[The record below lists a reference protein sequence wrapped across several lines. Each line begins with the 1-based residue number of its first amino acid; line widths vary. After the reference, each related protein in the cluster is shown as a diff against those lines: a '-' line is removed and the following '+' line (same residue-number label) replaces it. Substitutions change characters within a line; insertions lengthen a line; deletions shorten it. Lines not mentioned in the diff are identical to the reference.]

1 MIKKGLYLVVGA
13 ENCAPHS
20 LESVVKEAVQGGVKL
35 VQLREKDLDTRDFI
49 EMARSLKSLLSEH
62 QVPLI
67 INDRLDVAQAVG
79 AEGVHIGQSDMS
91 YPDARRILGYDKLI
105 GLSVESNEQARQARE
120 LDADYIALSPIFST
134 PTKTDTKIEWGYDGI
149 KTARAYLSHPL
160 VAIGGINLTNISDVL
175 EAGADIIAVVSA
187 ISKSQ
192 EPRQSAHALN
202 LKIKAFSETP
212 L

>member
-1 MIKKGLYLVVGA
+1 MVKKGLYLVVGA
-13 ENCAPHS
+13 DNCAPHS
-20 LESVVKEAVQGGVKL
+20 LENVVKEAVQGGVKL
-35 VQLREKDLDTRDFI
+35 VQLREKDLGTGDFI
-49 EMARSLKSLLSEH
+49 EMARLLKPLLSEH

-105 GLSVESNEQARQARE
+105 GLSIESNEQARQARE

-149 KTARAYLSHPL
+149 KTARAYLSQPL

-187 ISKSQ
+187 ISKSH
-192 EPRQSAHALN
+192 EPRQSAQALN
-202 LKIKAFSETP
+202 LKIKPFS
-212 L
+212 